1 MKVWFVN
8 KICCVY
14 YIVLFIKKGERCY
27 IYNNYFNLLIK
38 VNREFVF
45 ILIFLYLNGVDIK
58 FRINLIIIFSI
69 VKKIEYLSLF
79 FIFVSLIKV

>member
-27 IYNNYFNLLIK
+27 IYKNYFNLLIK